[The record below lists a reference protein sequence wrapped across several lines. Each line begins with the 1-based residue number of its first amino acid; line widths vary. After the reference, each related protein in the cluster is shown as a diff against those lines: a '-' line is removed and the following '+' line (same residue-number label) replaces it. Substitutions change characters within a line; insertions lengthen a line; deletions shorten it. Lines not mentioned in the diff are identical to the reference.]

1 MAGDGPQDNEVF
13 DVERIQSLVELMEER
28 GLSEIDLRHGA
39 QRIRLRRGITH
50 ATVAQSL
57 PMQIPMAAPAPP
69 VAPAPA
75 PAPSTPAGADAG
87 SLVQP
92 GQRADDDANVVLV
105 KSPMVG
111 TYYSRPNPDAGQ
123 FVKVGDHVS
132 ADQTICIIEAM
143 KVFNPIQAE
152 VSGKVVAIL
161 VKDEE
166 PVDFGKPLFK
176 IDTSS

>member
-1 MAGDGPQDNEVF
+1 MAGDGPKDNEVF

-28 GLSEIDLRHGA
+28 GLSEIDLRHGE

-57 PMQIPMAAPAPP
+57 PAPMQQA
-69 VAPAPA
+69 APAPA
-75 PAPSTPAGADAG
+75 PAADVG
-87 SLVQP
+87 SMVQP
-92 GQRADDDANVVLV
+92 GLRSDDDANIALV

-152 VSGKVVAIL
+152 VSGKIVAIL

-166 PVDFGKPLFK
+166 PVDFGKPMFK

>member
-1 MAGDGPQDNEVF
+1 M
-13 DVERIQSLVELMEER
+13 
-28 GLSEIDLRHGA
+28 
-39 QRIRLRRGITH
+39 
-50 ATVAQSL
+50 
-57 PMQIPMAAPAPP
+57 
-69 VAPAPA
+69 
-75 PAPSTPAGADAG
+75 
-87 SLVQP
+87 
-92 GQRADDDANVVLV
+92 
-105 KSPMVG
+105 
-111 TYYSRPNPDAGQ
+111 
-123 FVKVGDHVS
+123 KVGDHVS